1 MKTRSLLLC
10 ACLLITLRVAAAADR
25 ISSRYTSTAKAKS
38 ISFKEHDEEPG
49 GGFEGVFAGLGGYR
63 LVHLSGDERSWINV
77 RYGKNTTDL
86 YEQTMKAGPGS
97 FPRKANDV
105 VEWRGVE
112 RNGRFEPFAI
122 IYRLEGNDEEKGKTK
137 TRLIVIKLDPTNSK
151 VIGFAEGA
159 NEDAKAKAIAD
170 QSRG

>member
-1 MKTRSLLLC
+1 MKTRCFLLFAFLLL
-10 ACLLITLRVAAAADR
+10 TLRVASAADR
-25 ISSRYTSTAKAKS
+25 VVSRYTSTAKAKA
-38 ISFKEHDEEPG
+38 ISFKEHDDEPG

-63 LVHLSGDERSWINV
+63 LVHLSGDDRSWINV
-77 RYGKNTTDL
+77 RYGKKTADL

-122 IYRLEGNDEEKGKTK
+122 IYRLEGNDEEKRITK
-137 TRLIVIKLDPTNSK
+137 TRLIVIKLDPTNSQ
-151 VIGFAEGA
+151 VIGYAEGA

-170 QSRG
+170 QRGR